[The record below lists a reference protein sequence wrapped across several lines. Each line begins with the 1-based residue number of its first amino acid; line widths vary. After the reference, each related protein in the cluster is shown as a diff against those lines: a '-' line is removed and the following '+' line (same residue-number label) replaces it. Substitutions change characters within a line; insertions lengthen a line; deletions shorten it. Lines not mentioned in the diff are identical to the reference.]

1 MSHPILQLSSLS
13 KTFPGQI
20 ALNQVDLE
28 VRSGSIHA
36 LLGHNGS
43 GKSTLIKLLSGF
55 EKPDWGYQ
63 ACLNNQLTDLW
74 EDRLRNRHQI
84 RIVHQDL
91 GLVPTLNAI
100 ENLALG
106 RGYHT
111 GLLGSIHWEHEA
123 LRAQELLR
131 GLGILPDVRKPVGL
145 LSRAEQTYVAIGRAL
160 QNWDDYTK
168 GLLILDEP

>member
-1 MSHPILQLSSLS
+1 M
-13 KTFPGQI
+13 
-20 ALNQVDLE
+20 NQVDLE

-106 RGYHT
+106 
-111 GLLGSIHWEHEA
+111 
-123 LRAQELLR
+123 
-131 GLGILPDVRKPVGL
+131 
-145 LSRAEQTYVAIGRAL
+145 
-160 QNWDDYTK
+160 
-168 GLLILDEP
+168 